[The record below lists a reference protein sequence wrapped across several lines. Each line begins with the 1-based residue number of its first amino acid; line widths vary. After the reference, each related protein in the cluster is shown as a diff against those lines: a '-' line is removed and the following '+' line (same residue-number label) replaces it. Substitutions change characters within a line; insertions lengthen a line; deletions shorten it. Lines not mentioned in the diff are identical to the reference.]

1 MNKIQVEGQK
11 DKVKDI
17 QINKDTFIDIDG
29 SNITLNITQTKKANI
44 FIKIISSKLTLNIT
58 QTDDLIINIFTV
70 NTSLNTKVD
79 IIKDNLNLKYTY
91 STINEEENTYK
102 IDVNHLGNNINSQIT
117 SHGINLKE
125 SLSFKINAVVPKTSK
140 GVVTNQDSKI
150 ILEDGIAQIKPNLLV
165 DIDEVE
171 ANHSAYIGE
180 FKEEDLFYLKTRG
193 INEKQGINLLAK
205 SFLMGQMSITFR
217 ERNIILEILKRYWR

>member
-1 MNKIQVEGQK
+1 MNKIQVEGQI

-58 QTDDLIINIFTV
+58 QTDNLIINIFTV
-70 NTSLNTKVD
+70 NTSLTTKVD
-79 IIKDNLNLKYTY
+79 IIKDNLSLKYTY
-91 STINEEENTYK
+91 STINEKENKYK

-117 SHGINLKE
+117 SQGINLKE

-140 GVVTNQDSKI
+140 GIVTNQDSKI

-193 INEKQGINLLAK
+193 LNEKQGINLLAK